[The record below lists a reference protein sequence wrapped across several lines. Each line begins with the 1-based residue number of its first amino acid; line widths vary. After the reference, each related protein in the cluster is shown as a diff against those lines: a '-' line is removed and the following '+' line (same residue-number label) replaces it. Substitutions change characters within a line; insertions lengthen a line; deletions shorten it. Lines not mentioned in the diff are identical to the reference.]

1 MNMMKRVLLLGL
13 LMGLMMVAAA
23 CQDQDEQM
31 TPVAD
36 EAIATPS
43 PAPTRAEATGVKIL
57 AEGQLVAV
65 NPVLPLG
72 FEVSGRVLTM
82 SVKVGDT
89 VTAGTIIATLS
100 DAALQDSVTS
110 AGLQVQQAEIS
121 LLQAQASLEALLT
134 WEPDEYA
141 VAVAE
146 ANLVAATAAYDQAVA
161 QDAAAGNS
169 LTSANVSVDQAERNL
184 ADAQEAYDTAYDP
197 AREWELNDPF
207 RGPALEREREGASR
221 NLQFAQEN
229 LQVARAQY
237 NLAAA
242 GLNNDSALN
251 AEASVAQA
259 QQALDQATR
268 GPSEADLASAEIQV
282 EQAEIALAQ
291 SQFSLTQAQNNLE
304 KVHLIAPWTGT
315 ILAVDVSAGAVVGAG
330 TPVVT
335 LLDTSSIQFH
345 TSNLSERDL
354 AQVAS
359 GQVAEIVLKAYST
372 ETVMGT
378 VVGVAPQATGV
389 LGDAALFTV
398 MIRLD
403 EADLILRP
411 GMTGRVEI
419 MDEQ

>member
-1 MNMMKRVLLLGL
+1 
-13 LMGLMMVAAA
+13 MMVLMIGAAA
-23 CQDQDEQM
+23 CRDQGEQV
-31 TPVAD
+31 TPVVAD
-36 EAIATPS
+36 EGIATPS

-82 SVKVGDT
+82 SVTVGDT
-89 VTAGTIIATLS
+89 VTAGTIIATLD
-100 DAALQDSVTS
+100 DATLQDAVTS
-110 AGLQVQQAEIS
+110 SELQVQQAEVS
-121 LLQAQASLEALLT
+121 LLQAQASLDALLT
-134 WEPDEYA
+134 WEPDEFA

-146 ANLVAATAAYDQAVA
+146 ANLAAATAAYDQAVV

-169 LTSANVSVDQAERNL
+169 LTSASVNVDQAERNL

-207 RGPALEREREGASR
+207 RGPALEHEREAASR
-221 NLQFAQEN
+221 NLQYAQEN

-242 GLNNDSALN
+242 GLNNDSALS
-251 AEASVAQA
+251 AETSIAQA

-268 GPSEADLASAEIQV
+268 GPSEAEVASAQIQV

-291 SQFSLTQAQNNLE
+291 SQFSLTQAQNNLN
-304 KVHLIAPWTGT
+304 KVHLIVPWTGT
-315 ILAVDVSAGAVVGAG
+315 ILSVDVSAGAVVGAG

-354 AQVAS
+354 VQVAS
-359 GQVAEIVLKAYST
+359 GQPAAIVLKAYPT
-372 ETVMGT
+372 ETVVGM

-398 MIRLD
+398 MIRLE
-403 EADLILRP
+403 EADLVLRP

-419 MDEQ
+419 MND